1 MTEKTRER
9 RRTPFFLK
17 PIVSAISGR
26 RVVQVFMKLASPIDR
41 RLIPATNGRLSVAI
55 GQPVLVMEVVG
66 AKSGKKRR
74 TPLLYLRDGD
84 NIVLVASYG
93 GSQHHPAWYHN
104 VKANPRVRLFVRNG
118 SGWYTA
124 RQAEG
129 EERDRLWKAAVEF
142 YPGYG
147 KYQTYTDRQIQL
159 FVLTP
164 EPTAPSES

>member
-1 MTEKTRER
+1 MAEKTRDR
-9 RRTPFFLK
+9 RKIPFFLK

-26 RVVQVFMKLASPIDR
+26 RTVQLFMKIASPIDR
-41 RLIPATNGRLSVAI
+41 FLIPATNGRLSTGL
-55 GQPVLVMEVVG
+55 GQPVLVMEVAG

-93 GSQHHPAWYHN
+93 GAERNPAWYYN
-104 VKANPRVRLFVRNG
+104 VTANPRVRLFVRNG

-129 EERDRLWKAAVEF
+129 EERQRLWKAVTEF
-142 YPGYG
+142 YDGYR
-147 KYQTYTDRQIQL
+147 KYQTYTDREIQL

-164 EPTAPSES
+164 ESSAPSEP

>member
-1 MTEKTRER
+1 MPEKTPHR
-9 RRTPFFLK
+9 RPTPFFLK

-41 RLIPATNGRLSVAI
+41 RLIPATSGRLSVAI

-74 TPLLYLRDGD
+74 TPLLYLRDGE

-93 GSQHHPAWYHN
+93 GSQRHPAWYHN

-118 SGWYTA
+118 SGWYIA

-164 EPTAPSES
+164 ESTVLPES

>member
-93 GSQHHPAWYHN
+93 GSQDHPAWYHN

-129 EERDRLWKAAVEF
+129 EERDRLWQAAVEF

-164 EPTAPSES
+164 ESGARRE